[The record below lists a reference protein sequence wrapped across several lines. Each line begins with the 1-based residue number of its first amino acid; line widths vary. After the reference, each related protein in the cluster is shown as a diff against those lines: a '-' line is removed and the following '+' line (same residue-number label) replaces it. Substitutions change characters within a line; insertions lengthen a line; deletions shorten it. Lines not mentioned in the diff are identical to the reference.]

1 VNSMAESDIFV
12 HASASVHPKSRIDS
26 GAWIGPYSV
35 IGEKVTI
42 GKKTKIDSHVTFSG
56 IVEVGE
62 ECHFSP
68 FSSIGTEPQDIG
80 YKDEE
85 TVVRIGDRNF
95 FREFITV
102 HRGTVKGGGKTI
114 IGNDNYFMAYSHV
127 AHDCQVGNETIF
139 INGVTLGGHVVVE
152 DCATLS
158 AFTGVHQFC
167 RIGKHAYIGG
177 FSVITHDVVPF
188 SKVAGSR
195 PVLFFGPNG
204 IGLRRRGF
212 TSERIQAIKEM
223 FKLLFHSDLNTTQAI
238 EQIQTRFP
246 QNPDQAELVRFI
258 QNSKRGII
266 KKSAEQWQI
275 DLES

>member
-1 VNSMAESDIFV
+1 MAGSDVFV
-12 HASASVHPKSRIDS
+12 HPSAVVHPQARVDS
-26 GAWIGPYSV
+26 GVWIGPYSV
-35 IGEKVTI
+35 IGEKVAI
-42 GKKTKIDSHVTFSG
+42 GKKTKIDAHVTMSG
-56 IVEVGE
+56 VVEVGE

-68 FSSIGTEPQDIG
+68 FTSIGTEPQDTG
-80 YKDEE
+80 YKGEE
-85 TVVRIGDRNF
+85 TLVRIGDRNF
-95 FREFITV
+95 FREFMTV
-102 HRGTVKGGGKTI
+102 NRGTVKGGGKTN
-114 IGNDNYFMAYSHV
+114 IGNDNYFMAYSHI
-127 AHDCQVGNETIF
+127 AHDCQVGNDVIF

-152 DCATLS
+152 DWATIS
-158 AFTGVHQFC
+158 AVSGVHQFC
-167 RIGKHAYIGG
+167 RIGKYAYIGG

-195 PVLFFGPNG
+195 PVLFFGLNG

-212 TSERIQAIKEM
+212 TNERVQAIKEM

-238 EQIQTRFP
+238 EQLQARFP
-246 QNPDQAELVRFI
+246 QNPDQAEIVRFV